1 MKRTYIK
8 QRICHLGGKTKKQEE
23 GFLPILVLVAR
34 LLLVS
39 TARTV
44 GGEIFKGLGS
54 KIFRRGKRREEKLFD
69 MPRNN
74 ILLQRLQDADNAPRC
89 TKTRTVTKWLSI
101 FCKILKGQ

>member
-8 QRICHLGGKTKKQEE
+8 QRICHLGGKTKNKKKDFYL
-23 GFLPILVLVAR
+23 FLCWWLDYCLYLQPA
-34 LLLVS
+34 LLV
-39 TARTV
+39 
-44 GGEIFKGLGS
+44 GKYLKGLEVKYS
-54 KIFRRGKRREEKLFD
+54 EEEKEEEEKLFD

-74 ILLQRLQDADNAPRC
+74 ILLQRLQDVDNAPRC